1 MQAPEF
7 AHLRLRTEYSIKE
20 GIARLQGDRSV
31 VRQAAQAGVPALG
44 LADADNM
51 FGAVKFYA
59 ECRKCGVKPVVGCD
73 IRVPAPA
80 SPEARM
86 LMLCAS
92 NDGFVNLSRL
102 LSRAYAENGGK
113 IKSDWLTP
121 DSAADIIAL
130 SGARNGAVGLALQR
144 RQADNARRLA
154 DQYARQFPGRFHMEI
169 SRAFD
174 GDREISLASAQLAQ
188 ALGLPLVAT
197 HPVLFADDADFETVE
212 IRACIANGW
221 QLNDPDRPR
230 PFSKK
235 QKLLAPKEMAEKFS
249 DLPGA
254 LQNAAEVAKRC
265 NFQFQLDKTLLPQ
278 LKLAEGETP
287 ADSLRRESESG
298 LKRIFA
304 RDPQAAARR
313 AEYEKRLAHEISVI
327 VQMGFADY
335 FLIVAEFVN
344 WAKKEEIPVGP
355 GRGSGAGS
363 LAAYALEITAL
374 DPVRH
379 GLIFERF
386 LNPERVSLPDFDIDF
401 CMDGRDRVIEHVR
414 IAHGRENVSQIVT
427 FGAIGARGAV
437 RDVGRA
443 LGMPYGQCDRLARM
457 IPHELDMTLEKA
469 QKESP
474 DFAREI
480 EENDSIRR
488 LYDLALKVEGL
499 PRNIGTH
506 AGGVLI
512 APAPIAEF
520 CPLYAAPDSS
530 GLVSQLDMDDVAR
543 VGLVKFDFLGLRTL
557 TMLAH
562 AENSL
567 RESGEVP
574 PDFSLEKIPT
584 DDAPTYRLYAEA
596 ETAGVFQ
603 CESGGMRELMRQM
616 KPDRFEDI
624 VALVALF
631 RPGPLNSGMVDQ
643 FIRRKRGTES
653 AEYPHESLRP
663 ALEETFGVCVYQEQV
678 MQIARTVAGYS
689 PGQAD
694 ILRRAMGKKKPE
706 EMAAERERFV
716 SGAKGKLSPRAAE
729 ELFNTV
735 EKFAGYGFN
744 KSHAAAYALL
754 SYRSAYLKANHP
766 AAFYAAAMSANRTDT
781 KHLAE
786 LARDAR
792 KRGAVIL
799 PPDINRGGADFK
811 PVGGGRVRFGL
822 SAARGVGAGAVADI
836 IRARGDKPFADLF
849 DFCRRV
855 AAARQPS
862 AAAVESLIRAG
873 AFDSLHPNRASALET
888 LPMAMAGAGAGEGR
902 SLFGGAL
909 PKSSLVDVTPWS
921 AHEKLKEER
930 RVLNFC
936 LSGSM
941 FDLYSEFL
949 RGIRLNPPNLGRARE
964 GMQNALVAGVL
975 SRDETTRGMRGAGMR
990 MLVLEDSE
998 SELEVKVNRDLTDG
1012 MRLQAGEQLLLAE
1025 GRIDKSRG
1033 ANGGLAMSARAL
1045 YDLDDWLGRRLR
1057 RLTLHCRAG
1066 ADAAGVLRHLE
1077 VARLNGKGPAGASG
1091 SGSGGGGLGGS
1102 GGGGAGGGG
1111 GGGGNGGELCEVAI
1125 DYDNGLAR
1133 CRIGLGGG
1141 WRMSANIIRALREN
1155 PDVTDCKL
1163 EYS

>member
-7 AHLRLRTEYSIKE
+7 AHLRLRSEYSIKE
-20 GIARLQGDRSV
+20 GIARLQGERSII
-31 VRQAAQAGVPALG
+31 RQAAAAGLPALA

-80 SPEARM
+80 SPDARM
-86 LMLCAS
+86 LLLCAS

-113 IKSDWLTP
+113 IKSEWLSP
-121 DSAADIIAL
+121 DSAAGIIAL
-130 SGARNGAVGLALQR
+130 SGARGGDVGLALQR
-144 RQADNARRLA
+144 RHADNARRLA
-154 DQYARQFPGRFHMEI
+154 KQRAEQFPGRFYIEI

-174 GDREISLASAQLAQ
+174 GDRELSLASAELAQ
-188 ALGLPLVAT
+188 ELNLPLVAT

-221 QLNDPDRPR
+221 QLNDPERPR
-230 PFSKK
+230 PFSRG
-235 QKLLAPKEMAEKFS
+235 QKLLSPKEMAEKFS

-254 LQNAAEVAKRC
+254 LQNAAEIAKRC
-265 NFQFQLDKTLLPQ
+265 NFQFQLDKTLPPR

-287 ADSLRRESESG
+287 ADSLRRESEAG
-298 LKRIFA
+298 LRRILD
-304 RDPQAAARR
+304 RDPRARARR
-313 AEYEKRLAHEISVI
+313 AEYEKRLAHEIAVI
-327 VQMGFADY
+327 TQMGFADY

-344 WAKKEEIPVGP
+344 WAKKEGIPVGP

-363 LAAYALEITAL
+363 LAAYALDITAL

-401 CMDGRDRVIEHVR
+401 CMDGRDRVIEHAR
-414 IAHGRENVSQIVT
+414 TAHGRENVSQIVT

-443 LGMPYGQCDRLARM
+443 LGMPYGQCDRIARM

-469 QKESP
+469 KKDSP
-474 DFAREI
+474 DFAHEIRED
-480 EENDSIRR
+480 DSIRR
-488 LYDLALKVEGL
+488 LYGLALKVEGL

-512 APAPIAEF
+512 APRPIAEF

-567 RESGEVP
+567 RESGEAP
-574 PDFSLEKIPT
+574 PDFSLENIPM
-584 DDAPTYRLYAEA
+584 DDAATYRLYSEA
-596 ETAGVFQ
+596 ETVGVFQ

-616 KPDRFEDI
+616 RPDRFEDI

-631 RPGPLNSGMVDQ
+631 RPGPLNSGMAEQ
-643 FIRRKRGTES
+643 FIRRKRGTEL

-678 MQIARTVAGYS
+678 MQIARAVAGYS

-716 SGAKGKLSPRAAE
+716 SGAKGKLSARAAE

-744 KSHAAAYALL
+744 KSHAAAYGLL

-766 AAFYAAAMSANRTDT
+766 PAFYAAAMSANRTDT

-792 KRGAVIL
+792 RRGVVIL

-811 PVGGGRVRFGL
+811 PAGGGRVRFGL
-822 SAARGVGAGAVADI
+822 SAARGVGAGAVADV
-836 IRARGDKPFADLF
+836 IRARGEKPFADLF

-855 AAARQPS
+855 AAVRQPP
-862 AAAVESLIRAG
+862 AAAIESLICAG

-888 LPMAMAGAGAGEGR
+888 LPMALSQAGGAGEGR
-902 SLFGGAL
+902 GLFGGAL
-909 PKSSLVDVTPWS
+909 PKSSLVDAEPWS

-936 LSGSM
+936 LSGNM
-941 FDLYSEFL
+941 FDLYAEFL
-949 RGIRLNPPNLGRARE
+949 RGVRLNPASLGRARE
-964 GMQNALVAGVL
+964 GTQNALVAGVL

-998 SELEVKVNRDLTDG
+998 SELEVKVNRDLTDN
-1012 MRLQAGEQLLLAE
+1012 MRLQAGEQLLIAE

-1033 ANGGLAMSARAL
+1033 ANGGLALSARAL

-1057 RLTLHCRAG
+1057 RLTLRCRAG
-1066 ADAAGVLRHLE
+1066 ADAERILRHLE
-1077 VARLNGKGPAGASG
+1077 VARTGGQPAAS
-1091 SGSGGGGLGGS
+1091 
-1102 GGGGAGGGG
+1102 GAGGGG
-1111 GGGGNGGELCEVAI
+1111 GSEVAI
-1125 DYDNGLAR
+1125 DYDNGAAR

-1155 PDVTDCKL
+1155 PDVTDCNL
-1163 EYS
+1163 EY